1 MFKLN
6 KKMVGTKIYRENT
19 FFNSEPLPTVEAIIT
34 KVGSKYIYINNTQY
48 EINRVRSTSDFFWLN
63 GKSNNSIIIFTTE
76 EKYKDHLCRK
86 EVEKKLRKMINQS
99 GNSYLYSIPI
109 ENIKQIAELLLLNSN
124 E

>member
-48 EINRVRSTSDFFWLN
+48 EINRVRSTSEFFWLN

>member
-1 MFKLN
+1 
-6 KKMVGTKIYRENT
+6 MVGTKIYRENT

-48 EINRVRSTSDFFWLN
+48 EINRVRSTSEFFWLN